1 MSIKHKLATAMATAG
16 LLAGIFGS
24 TLAPVAQGASSTL
37 NTKLMATELHGNVA
51 NDWQDYEYGNQAA
64 GGEDSAMGTTLDPWV
79 IYAPESNDGSA
90 TASDDNN
97 LNQIGSTYISDGDI
111 QFVGSTDPAGETEDL
126 TASVTAT
133 NGLLIKIYNNNSGD
147 CSSNDE
153 YDYTATGSASK
164 DLNDDGFTVCLAV
177 ADDDDSFTSTVTV
190 KVNDVS
196 VTTLVVKVVGPGQ
209 TLSLSD
215 RTGGW
220 IAMDNSSVI
229 DRAAKVTFLDKS
241 GYNLFTSLM
250 DQVSGE
256 FNSDDAVD
264 HYIGGYWKD
273 GWESVDYDLRYSVDV
288 TAAASLFNDDT
299 AYMSNHFSDDTG
311 GDYRYVDLDNPFCD
325 SSSDSVGDSHV
336 VTAYMDYLGSAAD
349 VISSKD
355 TKSAGLTFK
364 CSDDG
369 AVAEITGMS
378 FGAAKSVEAGDS
390 IPLDL
395 TIQDGSGNPMGL
407 GSEYHMDF
415 GDQNYLNCEIYF
427 YDSGDCTAI
436 VPSPIHEDVPYNTY
450 HGDEYMAKLGVDIAF
465 ESEDD
470 FNTTCDGMES
480 ETQEGY
486 GSDNSDLSDYMTA
499 ATTGYDLVGAGIV
512 RLCYTASTL
521 KEDLGVNTVKL
532 PLLYPY
538 TDDAAVLLGN
548 APKTFKA
555 SINVVPVGALG
566 TNAFAST
573 VKVGKRTVS
582 VVGPVGAKVT
592 FVVED
597 SNMNVK
603 TYVRIVQATG
613 TLAGKAALVFSK
625 SGTYKIYAMS
635 GDQVTDLAT
644 IKVKL

>member
-24 TLAPVAQGASSTL
+24 TLAPVAQGASSL

-51 NDWQDYEYGNQAA
+51 GDWKDFEFGD
-64 GGEDSAMGTTLDPWV
+64 DSDTGTATYPW
-79 IYAPESNDGSA
+79 IMYAPEANDGSA
-90 TASDDNN
+90 TASGDNN
-97 LNQIGSTYISDGDI
+97 LNQVVSTSISDGSI
-111 QFVGSTDPAGETEDL
+111 QFVGSTDPASDTEDL

-133 NGLLIKIYNNNSGD
+133 NGLLIKIYNDNTGSSD
-147 CSSNDE
+147 CTNDE
-153 YDYTATGSASK
+153 SDYTATGSASK

-196 VTTLVVKVVGPGQ
+196 VTTFVVKVVGPGQ
-209 TLSLSD
+209 TVSLSD

-220 IAMDNSSVI
+220 IAMDNSSI
-229 DRAAKVTFLDKS
+229 ERAANLSFLDKS
-241 GYNLFTSLM
+241 GYNLFTSL
-250 DQVSGE
+250 
-256 FNSDDAVD
+256 SDATGKFDSDNDASD
-264 HYIGGYWKD
+264 LIEGYWKD
-273 GWESVDYDLRYSVDV
+273 GWESVGYDIDYSVD
-288 TAAASLFNDDT
+288 TTSGDFNDGSLIWSSG
-299 AYMSNHFSDDTG
+299 YYSNDRG
-311 GDYRYVDLDNPFCD
+311 QGIRYVDLGSSFCD
-325 SSSDSVGDSHV
+325 STYDAVGASHV
-336 VTAYMDYLGSAAD
+336 LNVYMDYNGEGS
-349 VISSKD
+349 ISSKD
-355 TKSAGLTFK
+355 TKGTNALTLK

-369 AVAEITGMS
+369 YAAEITGMS

-407 GSEYHMDF
+407 GSGYAMNF
-415 GDQNYLNCEIYF
+415 GETDYLDCEIYF

-436 VPSPIHEDVPYNTY
+436 APSPIHEDVPYNTY
-450 HGDEYMAKLGVDIAF
+450 HGNGYTAKLGVDIAL
-465 ESEDD
+465 EDYND
-470 FNTTCDGMES
+470 LNTTCDGMAS
-480 ETQEGY
+480 ETQDAY
-486 GSDNSDLSDYMTA
+486 GSNEDDLSDYMTA
-499 ATTGYDLVGAGIV
+499 ASTGLDLVGAGIV
-512 RLCYTASTL
+512 RLCYTASSL

-538 TDDAAVLLGN
+538 TDDAAGDLGL
-548 APKTFKA
+548 APKMFKA

-582 VVGPVGAKVT
+582 VTGPVGTKVT

>member
-24 TLAPVAQGASSTL
+24 TLAPVAQGASSL
-37 NTKLMATELHGNVA
+37 NTKLMATELHGNVE
-51 NDWQDYEYGNQAA
+51 NDWKDYEFGDAS
-64 GGEDSAMGTTLDPWV
+64 DTGTATYPW
-79 IYAPESNDGSA
+79 IMYAPEANDGSA
-90 TASDDNN
+90 TASGDNN
-97 LNQIGSTYISDGDI
+97 LGQYLSTSISDGDI
-111 QFVGSTDPAGETEDL
+111 QFVGSTDAASVTEDL
-126 TASVTAT
+126 TVSVTAT
-133 NGLLIKIYNNNSGD
+133 NGLLIKIYNDDTGLGD
-147 CSSNDE
+147 CTNDE

-164 DLNDDGFTVCLAV
+164 DLDDDGFTVCLAV

-209 TLSLSD
+209 TVSLSD

-220 IAMDNSSVI
+220 IAMDNSSAI
-229 DRAAKVTFLDKS
+229 ERAARLSFLDKS
-241 GYNLFTSLM
+241 GYNLFTSL
-250 DQVSGE
+250 
-256 FNSDDAVD
+256 SDLNGKFDSDSDASD
-264 HYIGGYWKD
+264 LIEDYWKD
-273 GWESVDYDLRYSVDV
+273 GFESVGYFIDYSVD
-288 TAAASLFNDDT
+288 TTSGDFNDNSVDWWT
-299 AYMSNHFSDDTG
+299 AYYTDDRG
-311 GDYRYVDLDNPFCD
+311 RGIRYVDLMTSFCD
-325 SSSDSVGDSHV
+325 SSYDAVGASHV
-336 VTAYMDYLGSAAD
+336 LNVYMDYNDEGS
-349 VISSKD
+349 ISSKD
-355 TKSAGLTFK
+355 TKGTNALTFK

-369 AVAEITGMS
+369 YAAEITGMS
-378 FGAAKSVEAGDS
+378 FGAAKSVEAGDV

-407 GSEYHMDF
+407 GSAYDMDF
-415 GDQNYLNCEIYF
+415 GDQDYLDCEIYF

-436 VPSPIHEDVPYNTY
+436 VPSPIHEDVPFNTY
-450 HGDEYMAKLGVDIAF
+450 SGDEYMAKLGVDISF
-465 ESEDD
+465 EDEDD
-470 FNTTCDGMES
+470 GNTTCDGMASES
-480 ETQEGY
+480 GAGY
-486 GSDNSDLSDYMTA
+486 GSDNPDLSDYMTA
-499 ATTGYDLVGAGIV
+499 ATTGLDLVGAGIV

-521 KEDLGVNTVKL
+521 KEDLGVNSVKL

-538 TDDAAVLLGN
+538 TDDAAADLGN

-555 SINVVPVGALG
+555 SINVVAVGALG

-582 VVGPVGAKVT
+582 VTGPVGAKVT

-625 SGTYKIYAMS
+625 TGTYKIYAMS
-635 GDQVTDLAT
+635 GDSVTDLAT